1 MPLVLAID
9 EGTTGV
15 RAMVFDERSVQRGA
29 AYEEISAAY
38 PRPGWVEQ
46 DPLHIWAATQR
57 VIGDALRAANAKASD
72 LAAVGIAVQRAT
84 TVVWERATG
93 LPIYPAISW
102 QDARTAASASPSCWH
117 KASSPTR
124 WPRRPSSSGSCA
136 NAARWRAPPPASC
149 ASAPSTAG
157 WCGS

>member
-15 RAMVFDERSVQRGA
+15 RAMVFDEHSVQRGG

-57 VIGDALRAANAKASD
+57 VGRSSAGKAKF
-72 LAAVGIAVQRAT
+72 AT
-84 TVVWERATG
+84 TTT
-93 LPIYPAISW
+93 S
-102 QDARTAASASPSCWH
+102 SASP
-117 KASSPTR
+117 AT
-124 WPRRPSSSGSCA
+124 
-136 NAARWRAPPPASC
+136 
-149 ASAPSTAG
+149 T
-157 WCGS
+157 